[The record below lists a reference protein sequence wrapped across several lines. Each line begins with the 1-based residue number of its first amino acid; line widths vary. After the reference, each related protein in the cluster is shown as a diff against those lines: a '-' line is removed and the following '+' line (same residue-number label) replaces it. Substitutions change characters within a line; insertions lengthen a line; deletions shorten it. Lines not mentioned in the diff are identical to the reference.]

1 MTCRDPVAH
10 FLGLV
15 ALPGIFQQAR
25 GSTHDGEN
33 VAVLPNQ
40 RHFRL
45 LRAVQQ
51 FFELGHIRH
60 IAFQFK
66 IVILPEMDIQLAV
79 LNLDFAL
86 LKALAPAIAVLAGN
100 VIAEDG
106 LLIIE
111 QRFFQLHG
119 QTAAELVA
127 MHLDGRDGRDYLA
140 ANRIVLVIILH
151 EVAAKVAGII
161 FDGIA
166 DGCLIFQQF
175 MPVLRVALVLVVE
188 LVLIVRFIWEKVRSQ
203 RRIKFHLQIMSP
215 LSAAQVVV
223 DLRGIV
229 VFYRQR
235 RIVERRQ

>member
-1 MTCRDPVAH
+1 MPA
-10 FLGLV
+10 
-15 ALPGIFQQAR
+15 AFQQPGCAP
-25 GSTHDGEN
+25 HNGEN

-40 RHFRL
+40 LHLRL

-51 FFELGHIRH
+51 FVEFGHIRH

-79 LNLDFAL
+79 PNIDFPL
-86 LKALAPAIAVLAGN
+86 LKALAPAVAVLTGN
-100 VIAEDG
+100 VVAQDG

-111 QRFFQLHG
+111 QSFFQFHG

-127 MHLDGRDGRDYLA
+127 MHLDGRDSRDDFIT
-140 ANRIVLVIILH
+140 NRIVLVVILH
-151 EVAAKVAGII
+151 EVAAKVAGIV

-166 DGCLIFQQF
+166 DGCLVFQQF

>member
-10 FLGLV
+10 FLGLI
-15 ALPGIFQQAR
+15 ALPGIFQKAR
-25 GSTHDGEN
+25 GSTHDGKN

-40 RHFRL
+40 LHLGL
-45 LRAVQQ
+45 LRTLQQ
-51 FFELGHIRH
+51 FVEFGHIRH

-66 IVILPEMDIQLAV
+66 VVILPEMDIQLAV
-79 LNLDFAL
+79 LYLDFVL
-86 LKALAPAIAVLAGN
+86 FKALAPAVAVLAGN
-100 VIAEDG
+100 IIAKDS

-111 QRFFQLHG
+111 QRFFQFHR

-127 MHLDGRDGRDYLA
+127 MHLDGRDGCDDFIT
-140 ANRIVLVIILH
+140 NRIALMVILH
-151 EVAAKVAGII
+151 EVAAKVAGVVL
-161 FDGIA
+161 DGIA
-166 DGCLIFQQF
+166 DGCLVFQQF
-175 MPVLRVALVLVVE
+175 MPVLRITLVLVVE